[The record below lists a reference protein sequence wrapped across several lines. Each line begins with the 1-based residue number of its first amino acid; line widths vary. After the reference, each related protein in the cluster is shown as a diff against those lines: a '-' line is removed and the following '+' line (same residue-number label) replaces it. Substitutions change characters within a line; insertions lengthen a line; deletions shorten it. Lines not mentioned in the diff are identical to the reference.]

1 MNAKKNWLN
10 IIAYFIVG
18 IVALAIALT
27 VIRIVIG
34 LAITI
39 ISFAI
44 GVAIVAFVGYVVY
57 VIFKAL
63 LKNTN

>member
-1 MNAKKNWLN
+1 MNAKKNWLS

-18 IVALAIALT
+18 IVALAVALA

-44 GVAIVAFVGYVVY
+44 GVAIVVAVGYVAY
-57 VIFKAL
+57 VLLKSL